1 MPALQAELCDRV
13 RALVARH
20 QGTGFEDRTLRSH
33 VSPRTRYPLVS
44 CSRPMY
50 FSKENF
56 MAKPN
61 KDSGQSKKKPQSPPA
76 DDMARNKQ
84 RQKAEVQEVAG
95 RHKNQ
100 GQKDHKGRR

>member
-1 MPALQAELCDRV
+1 
-13 RALVARH
+13 
-20 QGTGFEDRTLRSH
+20 
-33 VSPRTRYPLVS
+33 
-44 CSRPMY
+44 
-50 FSKENF
+50 
-56 MAKPN
+56 MAKPD

-76 DDMARNKQ
+76 DDVARNNQ